1 MNGKLTT
8 NEEVNNMLNKK
19 TLHAIHVLVHIASLP
34 QGVSV
39 STSELSRQLH
49 LSVSYLE
56 SLLKVLRENK
66 LVCSTR
72 GPGGGYELALPASQ
86 LNVWFVA
93 QAFDDRSKQQPPTSV
108 YQIDLDALLGGVME
122 SQFQS
127 ILSSIFIGDY
137 THEMDPLDSR
147 HGPNDWR
154 FGFKPL
160 APSYV
165 PVAPNSVFQLSQF
178 MGLRA
183 AL

>member
-1 MNGKLTT
+1 MDGKLNPYLET
-8 NEEVNNMLNKK
+8 NTMLNKK
-19 TLHAIHVLVHIASLP
+19 TIHAIHALVHIASLP
-34 QGVSV
+34 QGVSI
-39 STSELSRQLH
+39 STTDLSRQLH

-66 LVCSTR
+66 LVSSTR
-72 GPGGGYELALPASQ
+72 GPGGGYELALPAAQ
-86 LNVWFVA
+86 LSVWSVA
-93 QAFDDRSKQQPPTSV
+93 QAFDDRSKLQAPTSV
-108 YQIDLDALLGGVME
+108 YQIDLDALLGGVIE

-127 ILSSIFIGDY
+127 ILSSIFIGNY
-137 THEMDPLDSR
+137 THEVDPLDSR
-147 HGPNDWR
+147 NGPNDWR

-183 AL
+183 SA

>member
-1 MNGKLTT
+1 MDGKFRS
-8 NEEVNNMLNKK
+8 NSGIKAMLSKK
-19 TLHAIHVLVHIASLP
+19 TLHAIHALVHIASLP
-34 QGVSV
+34 QGVSI
-39 STSELSRQLH
+39 STSEMSRQLH

-86 LNVWFVA
+86 LNVWSVA
-93 QAFDDRSKQQPPTSV
+93 QAFDDRSKRQSPTSV
-108 YQIDLDALLGGVME
+108 FQIDLDALLGGVIE
-122 SQFQS
+122 SQFQK

-137 THEMDPLDSR
+137 TQEMDPLDSR
-147 HGPNDWR
+147 NGPNDWR

-165 PVAPNSVFQLSQF
+165 PAAPNSVFQLSQF

-183 AL
+183 DA